1 MRRALALTLVMT
13 AALSTAHAEKKR
25 TTAQALSGIGAGVSS
40 AMILAAFIV
49 SDGTT
54 YYGSWEPGHVNHPL
68 LYAGFGVSLVSPS
81 LGEYYAGQY
90 LTIGEGVRAA
100 AAALALAAIAKGE
113 TTARCETIDDP
124 TVMCKAFSRTG
135 VVLLS
140 IAAIAY
146 VGGVAYDVM
155 DASDAVDRFNS
166 KHGII
171 IVPTASTTGA
181 GLAISGRF

>member
-1 MRRALALTLVMT
+1 MRRALVAVLVM
-13 AALSTAHAEKKR
+13 AALSTAHAEKKK

-40 AMILAAFIV
+40 AMILTAFIV

-113 TTARCETIDDP
+113 TTERCETIDDP
-124 TVMCKAFSRTG
+124 NVTCKAFSRTG

-146 VGGVAYDVM
+146 VGGVAYDVL

-166 KHGII
+166 SHGII

>member
-1 MRRALALTLVMT
+1 MRRALVATILV
-13 AALSTAHAEKKR
+13 AALSTAHAEKKK

-40 AMILAAFIV
+40 AMILAAFLV
-49 SDGTT
+49 SDGTS

-68 LYAGFGVSLVSPS
+68 LYTGFGVSVVSPS

-90 LTIGEGVRAA
+90 LTIGEGVRAG
-100 AAALALAAIAKGE
+100 AAALAIAAIAKGE
-113 TTARCETIDDP
+113 TNERCETIDDP
-124 TVMCKAFSRTG
+124 NVTCKAFSRTG

-146 VGGVAYDVM
+146 VGGVAYDVL
-155 DASDAVDRFNS
+155 DASDAVDRFNTS
-166 KHGII
+166 HGII
-171 IVPTASTTGA
+171 IVPTASPSGA